1 LFPKHS
7 IHAASSASIKTK
19 IYTYKGKQYVQIVGG
34 NKKVSDKINK
44 TLKLHAV
51 AAAKGNAELKKM
63 QKYYYLS
70 STAKTKYISGQKL
83 SVVYED
89 SLYSGGVHS
98 NEIATT

>member
-1 LFPKHS
+1 MKGRMVVGVVFIFLFVLLFPNHS

-19 IYTYKGKQYVQIVGG
+19 IYTYKGQQYVQIVGG

-63 QKYYYLS
+63 QKYYYYLS
-70 STAKTKYISGQKL
+70 STAKPSIYRVKSYQ
-83 SVVYED
+83 
-89 SLYSGGVHS
+89 
-98 NEIATT
+98 